1 VGELLSAAAVHLR
14 REVVRFLRQRNRVVG
29 ALGTPLMFW
38 FLIGSGLGKSFRAP
52 TVEASAGLSYLQ
64 YFFPG
69 TLLLTVLF
77 TAIFSAISVIEDRRE
92 GFLQAVLVSPAPRGG
107 LVLGKLLGGAL
118 LALLQAGLMMALAP
132 LLGIRPTV
140 GGAALA
146 AAVLALVSFGL
157 TGLGFLAAWRLDSVQ
172 GFHAVMNL
180 VLMPLWFLSGALFP
194 AAGAPAWLRAV
205 MKVNPLSHAVD
216 VLHASFYPAL
226 WTGGGNAVPALL
238 LTGGFAAL
246 MFVLCAAAV
255 GRRGT

>member
-1 VGELLSAAAVHLR
+1 MGSFLSATAVHFQ
-14 REVVRFLRQRNRVVG
+14 REVVRFLRQRNRVMG

-52 TVEASAGLSYLQ
+52 TVEAAAGLSYLQ

-69 TLLLTVLF
+69 TILLTVLF

-107 LVLGKLLGGAL
+107 LVLGKLLGGSCL
-118 LALLQAGLMMALAP
+118 SLLQGLLMMALAP
-132 LLGIRPTV
+132 LLDIHPTLN
-140 GGAALA
+140 GALLALA
-146 AAVLALVSFGL
+146 VLFLVSFGL
-157 TGLGFLAAWRLDSVQ
+157 TGLGFLAAWKLDSVQ

-194 AAGAPAWLRAV
+194 AAGAPGWLRFL

-216 VLHASFYPAL
+216 VLHRSFYPEL
-226 WTGGGNAVPALL
+226 WTGAGGAASLWPPTLFAVVIFAGCVR
-238 LTGGFAAL
+238 LT
-246 MFVLCAAAV
+246 
-255 GRRGT
+255 GRRGS

>member
-1 VGELLSAAAVHLR
+1 MTPLLSAAAVHLQ

-29 ALGTPLMFW
+29 ALATPLMFW

-52 TVEASAGLSYLQ
+52 TVESAAGLTYLQ

-69 TLLLTVLF
+69 TILLTVLF

-92 GFLQAVLVSPAPRGG
+92 GFLQAVLVSPAPRGA
-107 LVLGKLLGGAL
+107 LVLGKLLGGSC
-118 LALLQAGLMMALAP
+118 LALLQGAALLALAP
-132 LLGIRPTV
+132 LLGVQLTV
-140 GGAALA
+140 SAALTA
-146 AAVLALVSFGL
+146 GAVLFLTSFGL

-194 AAGAPAWLRAV
+194 AAGAPLWLRVA

-216 VLHASFYPAL
+216 VLHRCFYPAL
-226 WTGGGNAVPALL
+226 GMGSANATGLAVTAV
-238 LTGGFAAL
+238 FAAG
-246 MFVLCAAAV
+246 MFVLCWAVV
-255 GRRGT
+255 GRRGQ

>member
-1 VGELLSAAAVHLR
+1 MNSILVSTWIHLE
-14 REVVRFLRQRNRVVG
+14 REVLRFLRQRNRVVG

-52 TVEASAGLSYLQ
+52 TVEAAAGLTYLQ

-69 TLLLTVLF
+69 TILLTVLF

-92 GFLQAVLVSPAPRGG
+92 GFLQAVLVSPSPRAGF
-107 LVLGKLLGGAL
+107 VLGKLLGGTALALFQAVLL
-118 LALLQAGLMMALAP
+118 LALAP
-132 LLGIRPTV
+132 VLGIRPTLA
-140 GGAALA
+140 GAATA
-146 AAVLALVSFGL
+146 ATALFLTSFGL

-194 AAGAPAWLRAV
+194 SAGAPGWLRAV
-205 MKVNPLSHAVD
+205 MKLNPLSHAVD
-216 VLHASFYPAL
+216 LLHGAFFPSLWPASASWGSLAVTAL
-226 WTGGGNAVPALL
+226 
-238 LTGGFAAL
+238 FAAV
-246 MFVLCAAAV
+246 MFALCGLVV